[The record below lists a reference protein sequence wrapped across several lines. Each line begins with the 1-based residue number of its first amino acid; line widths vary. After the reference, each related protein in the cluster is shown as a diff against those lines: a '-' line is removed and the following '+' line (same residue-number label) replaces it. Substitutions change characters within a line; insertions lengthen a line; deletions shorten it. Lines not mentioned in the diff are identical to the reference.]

1 MILSTCPFGL
11 FPKKQPRDKEKGR
24 FQMLYGI
31 IIWFWSEMYFR
42 ELKKKNQQKKGSS
55 LTGILYKI
63 CRKIQQQQK
72 TQKYFTDI

>member
-42 ELKKKNQQKKGSS
+42 ELKKKPKNNRKKAVH
-55 LTGILYKI
+55 
-63 CRKIQQQQK
+63 
-72 TQKYFTDI
+72 